1 MVIIDNPHWIGI
13 HVHNIFPSIVGTNG
27 QAAIHNHANNI
38 RTVGM
43 GEMSVVMNGVNFRT
57 RHNDYRLN
65 MASRTSTE
73 YAAYDPID
81 FPDVPPSVS
90 ALSI

>member
-1 MVIIDNPHWIGI
+1 MLLTGV
-13 HVHNIFPSIVGTNG
+13 NG

-43 GEMSVVMNGVNFRT
+43 GEISVVMNGVNFRT

-65 MASRTSTE
+65 MASRDSTE
-73 YAAYDPID
+73 YSAIDPID

-90 ALSI
+90 SDFRLSSSNGLVYMCALE